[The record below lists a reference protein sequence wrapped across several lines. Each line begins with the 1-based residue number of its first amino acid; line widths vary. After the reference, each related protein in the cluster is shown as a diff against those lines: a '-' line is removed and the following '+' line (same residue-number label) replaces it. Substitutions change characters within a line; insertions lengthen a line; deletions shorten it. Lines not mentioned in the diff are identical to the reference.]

1 MEARRRQAN
10 FMFGFVFVFVVDY
23 DSMPFEVD
31 ALWFCVKKK

>member
-10 FMFGFVFVFVVDY
+10 FMFGFVFVVDY
-23 DSMPFEVD
+23 DLMPFEVD